1 MTHQTKYYLDPLFNH
16 FHLYIDH
23 SFAEEEARLLRN
35 ELIEYGDPHW
45 TYEIEENEQLPGRY
59 SFHVWNY
66 ILGISVYPVSH
77 TYYSASPLSTPYGKL
92 EFEITS
98 TDPVFVVILCVECME
113 AIKGW
118 SNK

>member
-23 SFAEEEARLLRN
+23 SFAEDEARLLRN

-45 TYEIEENEQLPGRY
+45 VYEIEENEQLPGHY